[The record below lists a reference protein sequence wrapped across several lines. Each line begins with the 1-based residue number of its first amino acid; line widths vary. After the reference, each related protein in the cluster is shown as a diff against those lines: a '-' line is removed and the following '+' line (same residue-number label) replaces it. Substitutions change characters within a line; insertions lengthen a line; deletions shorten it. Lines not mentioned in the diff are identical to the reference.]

1 MIYSASSQI
10 NGIELSTS
18 RVVNLVSSLRGAV
31 AVDVH
36 VREKTI
42 YWSDVRP
49 HKQYVIKRMR
59 LSSRN
64 VEDIITV
71 DLGVVEGLAVEW
83 ESNLIY
89 WTDFS
94 KGRVEVASLDGSR
107 RKLLFVDDVSKPRG
121 IALYPKKGLVALNIS
136 VGTDIFLISI
146 ALQVRCL
153 IVIKKGYR
161 KSTAKS

>member
-42 YWSDVRP
+42 YWSDVQE
-49 HKQYVIKRMR
+49 HVIKRMK
-59 LSSRN
+59 LQSSGN
-64 VEDIITV
+64 VEDIITD
-71 DLGVVEGLAVEW
+71 DLGDVHGLAVEW

-89 WTDFS
+89 WTDLS
-94 KGRVEVASLDGSR
+94 KGRIGVASLDGSR
-107 RKLLFVDDVSKPRG
+107 RKLLFVKGVSKPRG
-121 IALYPKKGLVALNIS
+121 IALYPKEG
-136 VGTDIFLISI
+136 
-146 ALQVRCL
+146 
-153 IVIKKGYR
+153 
-161 KSTAKS
+161 